1 MSLPTKFGGPSAPP
15 KTADWALGKT
25 FHRLPQ
31 PPGPIKAWKAP
42 VQRCSKEES
51 ADEVSSKLGGD
62 QTSTKGAEHPTSPIP
77 RRPRRVA
84 PVPRRPQ
91 SVCGHS
97 PWSIRPRSAQ
107 QVPTKVGGEPAMRG
121 RGCSEGAETL
131 RGGRSWESEDDN
143 SEDWPLP
150 ETDAF
155 RRQTSSFQ
163 DSIALAK
170 QHGLSMATVKAAR
183 DEFREF
189 DVDGRERL
197 TPQQFEAAMR
207 KRCNLSPTQP
217 IPASL
222 RLAALCNADHLS
234 HGEVNFEEFLLWS
247 QSVKFVEATL
257 VTDTKD
263 RRLRQYAREHRLDF
277 VRVERLERIFNS
289 CDTDHSG
296 YIEWSEFRK
305 ALHSMLKVKESTDI
319 SEAKLLRY
327 WKEADLN
334 SDGRLSFPEF
344 LAWHGAMFP
353 DGKTQ

>member
-1 MSLPTKFGGPSAPP
+1 
-15 KTADWALGKT
+15 
-25 FHRLPQ
+25 
-31 PPGPIKAWKAP
+31 
-42 VQRCSKEES
+42 
-51 ADEVSSKLGGD
+51 
-62 QTSTKGAEHPTSPIP
+62 
-77 RRPRRVA
+77 
-84 PVPRRPQ
+84 
-91 SVCGHS
+91 
-97 PWSIRPRSAQ
+97 
-107 QVPTKVGGEPAMRG
+107 
-121 RGCSEGAETL
+121 
-131 RGGRSWESEDDN
+131 
-143 SEDWPLP
+143 
-150 ETDAF
+150 
-155 RRQTSSFQ
+155 
-163 DSIALAK
+163 
-170 QHGLSMATVKAAR
+170 MATVKAAR

-334 SDGRLSFPEF
+334 SDGRLSFQNF
-344 LAWHGAMFP
+344 WHGMGRCSLMAKLSEQGALKVGFA
-353 DGKTQ
+353 